1 MFRRWVWWSLLGY
14 TVPQTSHVLMT
25 LTAQFALA
33 GHLTEHLSLGFVWH
47 FSPGAD
53 EAG

>member
-33 GHLTEHLSLGFVWH
+33 GHLTEHLSLGFVWR